1 MDVKNIEV
9 EEETTPSAPDDGDQ
23 TEAKVET
30 NIDASS
36 PASAFEMAAMG
47 EQGFATESMDISA
60 ATEGTALV
68 DESISG

>member
-1 MDVKNIEV
+1 MEV
-9 EEETTPSAPDDGDQ
+9 EETQTQAPPDDGDQ

-30 NIDASS
+30 DIDASS
-36 PASAFEMAAMG
+36 SASAFEMAAMG
-47 EQGFATESMDISA
+47 SEGLATESMDISN